1 MQINGLIGYYRECF
15 KEDSADFNLRNLL
28 RLKKEDLLFIK
39 GKDEIADGSLHRLPI
54 NPEYGELFL
63 KRVEMYQRE
72 RVLLYCSLFI
82 CGKLVSEDDSITM
95 FSPLVVNEAKIEHD
109 EYGYYFS
116 VDQSQRSVNE
126 DLLAQLLPEHSD
138 LPDIDDTRVHEPSYW
153 INYLEK
159 SPYEL
164 NTLDSLRFPMLGG
177 REDSTK
183 ALRRKVPSLLPLSC
197 LAFVERSASS
207 RGIYHELSSLLADK
221 SLSAC
226 LSALLE
232 ESHSVHTTSSSA
244 LTKTAENTPVNHSLV
259 PGTLSKAQQQVLETA
274 ARMPLGVVSGPP
286 GTGKTYTIAATAAE
300 HFTRGKSV
308 LIVANSDT
316 ALDVIGDKLSRD
328 FGLDNLYVRAGQK
341 AVLKEF
347 KTYLDDLLSGYHD
360 HSQAAF
366 AAQLKEELS
375 SLIAYIDKDEKQLT
389 KVSASAFKNGP
400 LAHKVHQGQA
410 SFFEKIRHKLR
421 TASIAKGQVLW
432 EISQHFNLAVE
443 KKEAKATSYLRA
455 EKERIISQ
463 LLSSNRKAVQSLNR
477 AARART
483 SLKQSE
489 YFASMDFDS
498 VLQGFP
504 VWLVTL
510 NTLHRVLPLN
520 KEMFDLVIVDEAT
533 QCNIAS
539 ALPALARAKRALVVG
554 DKKQLRHFSFVS
566 RAKQNEIAQQ
576 FGVASNPKAMSYRDN
591 SLLDLAMDSAS
602 DQQQLAFLD
611 EHFRSQ
617 PELIYFS
624 NKHFYASKLKVMQH
638 RPCSTVGHISV
649 INIDG
654 KRTAAGI
661 NEAEANAV
669 LARIVS
675 IIEKTK
681 EDDNDTPTK
690 LRKTIGVCSP
700 FSKHAAYIASLVEK
714 HIALEDIQ
722 AHQIKVATPYGFQG
736 EERDLMF
743 ISFAIDNDSKRAA
756 VYLNKPDVFNVAITR
771 ARQQQLIFKSVDEKS
786 LPSNNLLRAY
796 LAAIDEFNIEHRSHR
811 QPDEFQSLVIEAL
824 LAEQNAELQCW
835 HGYEMLGTYI
845 DVLARYK
852 DNYVAID
859 LIGFPGPWQDY
870 FELSTYKVIKRAG
883 ISVLPISYAL
893 WLQDKEACL
902 GAIRKALGI

>member
-1 MQINGLIGYYRECF
+1 
-15 KEDSADFNLRNLL
+15 
-28 RLKKEDLLFIK
+28 
-39 GKDEIADGSLHRLPI
+39 
-54 NPEYGELFL
+54 
-63 KRVEMYQRE
+63 
-72 RVLLYCSLFI
+72 
-82 CGKLVSEDDSITM
+82 
-95 FSPLVVNEAKIEHD
+95 
-109 EYGYYFS
+109 
-116 VDQSQRSVNE
+116 VDQTQRSVNE

-138 LPDIDDTRVHEPSYW
+138 LPDIDETRVHEPSYW
-153 INYLEK
+153 INYLEN

-164 NTLDSLRFPMLGG
+164 NTLDSLRFPILGG
-177 REDSTK
+177 REESTK
-183 ALRRKVPSLLPLSC
+183 ALRRKVPSLLALSC

-207 RGIYHELSSLLADK
+207 RGIYHELSSLLAEK
-221 SLSAC
+221 SLSAS
-226 LSALLE
+226 LSAFLE
-232 ESHSVHTTSSSA
+232 ENHSAHASSNSA
-244 LTKTAENTPVNHSLV
+244 LTKTAEDTPVNHSLV

-347 KTYLDDLLSGYHD
+347 KTYLDDLLAGYHD
-360 HSQAAF
+360 HSQAQLSS
-366 AAQLKEELS
+366 QLKEDLAT
-375 SLIAYIDKDEKQLT
+375 LIADIDKDERQLEE
-389 KVSASAFKNGP
+389 VSAKAFKIGP
-400 LAHKVHQGQA
+400 LAHKVSQGKA
-410 SFFEKIRHKLR
+410 SFFEKLRHKFSK
-421 TASIAKGQVLW
+421 TSIAKGRVLW
-432 EISQHFNLAVE
+432 EISQHFNSAIE
-443 KKEAKATSYLRA
+443 TKEAKATRYLRA

-463 LLSSNRKAVQSLNR
+463 LLSTDRKAVQSLNR
-477 AARART
+477 AARARS

-489 YFASMDFDS
+489 YFASMDFNS
-498 VLQGFP
+498 VLKGFP

-554 DKKQLRHFSFVS
+554 DKKQLRHFSFIS

-576 FGVASNPKAMSYRDN
+576 FGVASNEKAMSYRDN
-591 SLLDLAMDSAS
+591 SLLDLAMASAS

-624 NKHFYASKLKVMQH
+624 NQHFYSSKLKVMQH
-638 RPCSTVGHISV
+638 RPCSTTGHIDV
-649 INIDG
+649 ISIDG
-654 KRTAAGI
+654 KRNASGI

-669 LARIVS
+669 LERIVS
-675 IIEKTK
+675 IITKTK
-681 EDDNDTPTK
+681 EDTNNAPVQ
-690 LRKTIGVCSP
+690 LRKTLGVCSP
-700 FSKHAAYIASLVEK
+700 FSKQVAHIASLIEK

-743 ISFAIDNDSKRAA
+743 ISFAIDNESKRAA

-771 ARQQQLIFKSVDEKS
+771 ARQQQVILKSVDEKS

-796 LAAIDEFNIEHRSHR
+796 LAAVNEFNIEHQSQR
-811 QPDEFQSLVIEAL
+811 QPDAFQSLVVEAL
-824 LAEQNAELQCW
+824 QAEQNAELHCW
-835 HGYEMLGTYI
+835 QGYEMLGTYI

-902 GAIRKALGI
+902 GAIRKALGV